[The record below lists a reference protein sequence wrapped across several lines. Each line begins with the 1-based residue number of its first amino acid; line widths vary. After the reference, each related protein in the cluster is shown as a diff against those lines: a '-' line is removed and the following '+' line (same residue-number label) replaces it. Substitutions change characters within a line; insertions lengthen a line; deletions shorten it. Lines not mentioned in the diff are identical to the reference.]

1 MLARAGTRL
10 HFSGVDMSK
19 QESVGKQGSAPERPR
34 RGLGRGLESL
44 LGGSATDATAPELAP
59 PPAGDQSGPTEISV
73 VSIDPNPFQPRK
85 DFDAETL
92 NELAESIRLRG
103 ILQPPLVRR
112 VDGRFQLIAGE
123 RRWRAAQLAGLSTI
137 PCRVM
142 ELDDQQVCEAAIEEN
157 LKRKDL
163 HVLEKAQAFRD
174 YLKRFDSS
182 IEQLARQ
189 LGLNRSTVSNML
201 RLLELDDEVKQQLR
215 TDAISSGHARAL
227 LSLEPAQQR
236 TVCHEICQSKLSVR
250 QTEQRVR
257 ELQSGAADTISFPNG
272 GKSSSREA
280 AKTTPTSHILSLQDR
295 LREMLGAKVEIRLT
309 GKNSGRIIVEFQSN
323 DDFERI
329 IQSLRKAA

>member
-1 MLARAGTRL
+1 
-10 HFSGVDMSK
+10 MSK
-19 QESVGKQGSAPERPR
+19 QESVGKQGATQQRQDRPR

-44 LGGSATDATAPELAP
+44 LGSGSTDATVPDLPAP
-59 PPAGDQSGPTEISV
+59 PADDSGGPTEISV

-85 DFDAETL
+85 DFDSETL

-103 ILQPPLVRR
+103 VLQPLLVRR

-142 ELDDQQVCEAAIEEN
+142 QLDDQQVCEAAIEEN

-174 YLKRFDSS
+174 YLKRFEST

-201 RLLELDDEVKQQLR
+201 RLLELDPQVKQDLR
-215 TDAISSGHARAL
+215 NDAISSGHARAL
-227 LSLEPAQQR
+227 LSLEPDQQR
-236 TVCHEICQSKLSVR
+236 AVCREIRKSGLSVR
-250 QTEQRVR
+250 QAEQRVR
-257 ELQSGAADTISFPNG
+257 ELQSGAADTITFPG
-272 GKSSSREA
+272 GS
-280 AKTTPTSHILSLQDR
+280 KTADGGTTQTAPSSHILSLQDR